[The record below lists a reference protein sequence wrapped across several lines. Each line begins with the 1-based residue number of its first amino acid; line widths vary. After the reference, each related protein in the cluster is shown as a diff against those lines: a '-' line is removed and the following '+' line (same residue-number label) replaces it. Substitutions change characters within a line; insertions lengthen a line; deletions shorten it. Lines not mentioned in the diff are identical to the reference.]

1 MTSDHHDLKF
11 AFAVNTHLHA
21 DHITG
26 TGLLKK
32 LIPSCKSVISYHS
45 GAKADL
51 YVNHGDDIEFGK
63 YKLRVRLTPGHTS
76 GKNLYTGLGKWI
88 DTPSTTKT

>member
-1 MTSDHHDLKF
+1 MIKNFLF
-11 AFAVNTHLHA
+11 VFAVNTHLHA

-32 LIPSCKSVISYHS
+32 LIPSCKSVISYQS

-51 YVNHGDDIEFGK
+51 HVEHGDAIEFGK
-63 YKLRVRLTPGHTS
+63 HLLRVRLTPGHTN
-76 GKNLYTGLGKWI
+76 GKNLNLYWLAGWTL
-88 DTPSTTKT
+88 PLLL